1 MDQKI
6 SAALTAVRESFISL
20 RNGLDAIVVGY
31 PELKDSLV
39 CALFRRALG
48 LKGHLLVFSAP
59 GLAKTTLIKGASR
72 LIAAMNGGHINYA
85 RVQGRSDLTP
95 EEFISRRKS
104 DYDEQGKLF
113 FTNALQT
120 VQSFLAEQ
128 TVGLPGLFHF
138 DELDKVPGRAQF
150 GLLQVMEEQQVT
162 VEGLGTR
169 DLNFT
174 LFATA
179 NTKKYDPQAQPLA
192 TSVKDR
198 FTSVIELGFLPLDQ
212 DVEVLKLVGTGMR
225 RTEPIIRPITPADL
239 VTLRTFVAEQGLG
252 SLVSIPDQIFCGC
265 ATVTKL
271 TQSKVEGFTDFSG
284 KFKVPAGPRSYID
297 LLQESA
303 VMSLLAGYDAV
314 QPMTCIKVGCRTYR
328 GRIEMSPEV
337 TMAGDSADTV
347 VTKILHEV
355 FGGMKSANG
364 GGSGSGN
371 PQ

>member
-6 SAALTAVRESFISL
+6 KSALAAVKESFISL
-20 RNGLDAIVVGY
+20 RTGLDHIVVGY

-72 LIAAMNGGHINYA
+72 LISAMNGGHINYA

-95 EEFISRRKS
+95 EDFISRRKS
-104 DYDEQGKLF
+104 EYEQGKLHF
-113 FTNALQT
+113 VNALQIVKMFLSDT
-120 VQSFLAEQ
+120 V
-128 TVGLPGLFHF
+128 TGLPGFWHF
-138 DELDKVPGRAQF
+138 DEIDKVPARAQF

-162 VEGLGTR
+162 VEGLGTK

-198 FTSVIELGFLPLDQ
+198 FTAVIELGFLPLDQ
-212 DVEVLKLVGTGMR
+212 DVEVLKLVGAGVR
-225 RTEPIIRPITPADL
+225 RTEPVIKPITPSDIVA
-239 VTLRTFVAEQGLG
+239 LRQFVAEQGLG
-252 SLVSIPDQIFCGC
+252 SLVGISDQIFSGC

-271 TQSKVEGFTDFSG
+271 TQAKVNGFTDFSG
-284 KFKVPAGPRSYID
+284 KFKVSAGPRSYID

-303 VMSLLAGYDAV
+303 VMSLLAGYDTV
-314 QPMTCIKVGCRTYR
+314 KPTTCIKVGCRTYR
-328 GRIEMSPEV
+328 GRVEMSPEV
-337 TMAGDSADTV
+337 TMNGDTADSII
-347 VTKILHEV
+347 TKILYEV
-355 FGGMKSANG
+355 FGDVNG
-364 GGSGSGN
+364 GGSGTEN
-371 PQ
+371 FQ